1 VLQNPPL
8 RQTPTT
14 SSTPTKKPQ
23 QGKIKQIYCAC
34 CTCSGVVD
42 FIKFGLLTLY
52 QDYIATVTKN
62 CIGLTCIIG
71 TIGRDFIKLFL
82 ALKKWAENF

>member
-1 VLQNPPL
+1 M
-8 RQTPTT
+8 
-14 SSTPTKKPQ
+14 
-23 QGKIKQIYCAC
+23 AA
-34 CTCSGVVD
+34 VD
-42 FIKFGLLTLY
+42 FIKFGLTLY

-62 CIGLTCIIG
+62 CIGLTCIIR